1 MCKMRIINAEIQVHV
16 LNAVRPLLI
25 LVTISQNGGTE
36 SINTISNRLIEKISK
51 LTKAA
56 AGIALE

>member
-1 MCKMRIINAEIQVHV
+1 MRIINAEIQVHV

-36 SINTISNRLIEKISK
+36 SINTISNRLTEKISK

>member
-1 MCKMRIINAEIQVHV
+1 MRIINAEIQVHV